1 MINPNALPTSPTV
14 QDFQNLES
22 ALDSPDYNNTLNA
35 MRYMQGQRTG
45 GLNRLPQVTVP
56 MQEGGMMEEAMMEQ
70 QMPVEPMNPEEQA
83 MMMQQVEQQEPR
95 EPNPEVQA
103 MAQQVASFGRGGD
116 KLLLHIRP
124 DEMQGLS
131 SMLTVTINPT
141 TGMPEVF
148 LNKIARA
155 GRRIVKG
162 AAKGVRNITKSKAFK
177 TIAPIALAIAAPY
190 ALQGFAPTVFGST
203 ALGGGTA
210 FGGLLAKGTVGGAFA
225 TAGLGSLAGNLLAG
239 RKFGDAAKAALITG
253 ATAGAMRGL
262 SNYGAGKNV
271 FSGKTP
277 LTDANYQ
284 TYQDQLSK
292 GLVEGP
298 SSGPFQKSIG
308 SLAGDGTNY
317 GKGALGKMQGLTA
330 DNIGSATYQGGPS
343 SAVQEAI
350 SQGPILTPDAYGQAL
365 SPDAVSNIADAGS
378 FAKPQV
384 MSGAPTANPSESMF
398 SKTVS
403 RFGDAKDAVVSGV
416 TDRYRGLGSFDKGAL
431 MNLGK
436 DVLVADIGASAVE
449 MDNAQQQALED
460 QQLAQAGY
468 SVAYPSGFG
477 TQRVIRD
484 SSGVVVNATAQD
496 ILARALSG
504 GRMQFAPKTTFAST
518 NAGNQPL
525 GSVEELG
532 KFAVDTMQQP
542 LFGSKSGGLIEL
554 AQGGEF
560 SGMVPGQG
568 GGMDDNVYMPIKEGP
583 KQVGTLAVSPTEY
596 VVDSYTMAALGDGN
610 PDEGAKVMDRTIK
623 QIRKKAYGTTEQ
635 PNEIDGL
642 AALKPMAQ
650 GV

>member
-22 ALDSPDYNNTLNA
+22 ALDSPDYNNTLQA
-35 MRYMQGQRTG
+35 MRYMQAQRQPTTG
-45 GLNRLPQVTVP
+45 INMLPQVTVP

-70 QMPVEPMNPEEQA
+70 QMPLEPMNPEEQA

-95 EPNPEVQA
+95 EPNPEIQA

-155 GRRIVKG
+155 GKRIVKG
-162 AAKGVRNITKSKAFK
+162 AAKGVKKITTSKAFK

-190 ALQGFAPTVFGST
+190 ALGALAPTVFGAAGT
-203 ALGGGTA
+203 ATA
-210 FGGLLAKGTVGGAFA
+210 FGGALGLGTVGGAA
-225 TAGLGSLAGNLLAG
+225 VTAGLGSLAGNLLAG

-253 ATAGAMRGL
+253 ATAGLTKGIGNKMAGKSFMGTTQPLPPGAGESVGAQGFQGDFTGPKPTSFSGTSTEIPGL
-262 SNYGAGKNV
+262 TTKGVDASGLGTTGNIADMKYGA
-271 FSGKTP
+271 
-277 LTDANYQ
+277 AAQ
-284 TYQDQLSK
+284 TTQPNIVQE
-292 GLVEGP
+292 V
-298 SSGPFQKSIG
+298 IN
-308 SLAGDGTNY
+308 T
-317 GKGALGKMQGLTA
+317 QGLTGEIPTA
-330 DNIGSATYQGGPS
+330 AS
-343 SAVQEAI
+343 
-350 SQGPILTPDAYGQAL
+350 YGQSL
-365 SPDAVSNIADAGS
+365 SPDAVSNIGDAGS

-384 MSGAPTANPSESMF
+384 MTGPVASPEPTFA
-398 SKTVS
+398 S
-403 RFGDAKDAVVSGV
+403 RLGDAKDAVIGGFK
-416 TDRYRGLGSFDKGAL
+416 DRYTFDKAAI

-436 DVLVADIGASAVE
+436 DVLTADVGQSALE
-449 MDNAQQQALED
+449 LEQQQQQALED
-460 QQLAQAGY
+460 QQLADAGY
-468 SVAYPSGFG
+468 SVSYPSGFG

-496 ILARALSG
+496 ILARALGG
-504 GRMQFAPKTTFAST
+504 GRMQFAPQTTFAQVGSDFQGASPQQLAQT
-518 NAGNQPL
+518 VGGAL
-525 GSVEELG
+525 G
-532 KFAVDTMQQP
+532 FA
-542 LFGSKSGGLIEL
+542 KEGGLIEL

-568 GGMDDNVYMPIKEGP
+568 GGMDDNVYMPIKEG
-583 KQVGTLAVSPTEY
+583 KEQVGTLAVSPTEY

-610 PDEGAKVMDRTIK
+610 AEEGARVMDKTIK
-623 QIRKKAYGTTEQ
+623 QIRKKAFGNTKQ

-642 AALKPMAQ
+642 AALRPMVQ